1 MKLTPKLAPKVDWQ
15 KGGGLVPAVVQDADT
30 LQVLML
36 GYMNEAA
43 LAKTQDTGLVTFHS
57 RSRDTL
63 WTKGETSGN
72 TLSLVS
78 LTIDCD
84 MDTILVK
91 ARPTGPTCH
100 EGTVSCFGDEGASGA
115 GFLGYLDALIRERK
129 TADPSSSYTAKL
141 LQGPLVKAA
150 QKVGEEG
157 VETALAAVAET
168 DAEFKGEAA
177 DLLYHLLV
185 LLAAKDVPF
194 EDVIAVLQDRHK

>member
-1 MKLTPKLAPKVDWQ
+1 MTLATTLDWN
-15 KGGGLVPAVVQDADT
+15 KGDGLVPAIVQDADT

-43 LAKTQDTGLVTFHS
+43 LAKTQATGLVTFHS

-78 LTIDCD
+78 LEADCD
-84 MDTILVK
+84 ADTILVK

-100 EGTVSCFGDEGASGA
+100 EGTVSCFGDAGASGV
-115 GFLGYLDALIRERK
+115 GFLGYLDTLIRDRK
-129 TADPSSSYTAKL
+129 TADPDSSYTAKL

-185 LLAAKDVPF
+185 LLAAKDMPLD
-194 EDVIAVLQDRHK
+194 DVIEVLKTRHK